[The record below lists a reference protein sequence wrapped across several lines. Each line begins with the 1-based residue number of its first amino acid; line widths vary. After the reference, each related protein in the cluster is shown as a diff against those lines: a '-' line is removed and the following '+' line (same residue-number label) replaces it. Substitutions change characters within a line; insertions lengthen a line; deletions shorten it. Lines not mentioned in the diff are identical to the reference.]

1 MKVIETKKNLI
12 SSFLFLVF
20 GALIFAYPNQ
30 VVKTASIIVGIIV
43 IAFGIFLVIKNYY
56 ETKSDS
62 NTSSMTMIFG
72 IIAIILGILFVVL
85 ASQISQILQYILGAW
100 ILFTGIERLIIALS
114 LGKDNNSFI
123 TQLVIA
129 LLLLAAGLYT
139 ILKAHIE
146 IQIVGLVMIVYAILE
161 IIGYVTNKKDAINEP
176 LRRDEKEEVEETK
189 KITSKE
195 VEKTETKETKE
206 NIKEAKIV
214 EEKPKKEKKT
224 KKKTK

>member
-30 VVKTASIIVGIIV
+30 VVKTASIIVGIIF